1 MSMKVLSL
9 TEPYATLI
17 KDGKKKVETRSW
29 KTSYRGELYI
39 HASSTKIHKE
49 TKENIELMNLLK
61 DNDMNHGNIICK
73 CNLIDCVRMTTD
85 CVEDMRKNNYQEYIC
100 GEYSEGRYAWI
111 LENIEILDKPISA
124 KGHLSIWNYSE

>member
-1 MSMKVLSL
+1 MVKKRLKLGVGKHH
-9 TEPYATLI
+9 TEENYIFMLVQLKYI
-17 KDGKKKVETRSW
+17 KKQ
-29 KTSYRGELYI
+29 
-39 HASSTKIHKE
+39 
-49 TKENIELMNLLK
+49 KENIELMNLLK
-61 DNDMNHGNIICK
+61 DNDMNYGNIICK

-85 CVEDMRKNNYQEYIC
+85 YVEDMRKNNYQEYIC

>member
-17 KDGKKKVETRSW
+17 KDVKKKVETRSW

-61 DNDMNHGNIICK
+61 DNDMNYGNIICK

-85 CVEDMRKNNYQEYIC
+85 YVEDMRKNNYQEYIC

>member
-61 DNDMNHGNIICK
+61 DNDMN
-73 CNLIDCVRMTTD
+73 
-85 CVEDMRKNNYQEYIC
+85 Y
-100 GEYSEGRYAWI
+100 
-111 LENIEILDKPISA
+111 
-124 KGHLSIWNYSE
+124 

>member
-1 MSMKVLSL
+1 MLVQLKYIKKQKR
-9 TEPYATLI
+9 TNGPALI
-17 KDGKKKVETRSW
+17 KINPSPN
-29 KTSYRGELYI
+29 YQ
-39 HASSTKIHKE
+39 
-49 TKENIELMNLLK
+49 NIELMNLLK
-61 DNDMNHGNIICK
+61 DNDMNYGNIICK

-85 CVEDMRKNNYQEYIC
+85 YVEDMRKNNYQEYIC